1 MRLKVTTT
9 LPPVHGAGP
18 DFRVDSD
25 AVTATR
31 AWSLAPMIA
40 GRPRVRLG
48 VRTGRPGEFTYPQR
62 AERPLTAA
70 LPSAPAAVRLADKRG
85 CIRTLCFDLDVGE
98 HGAHQVEADR
108 RTLSAWLDS
117 FGARYVTDK
126 SPSGGHHIYVPL
138 ASPVPYRDAW
148 EVVRALR
155 SIAPSLDPSVF
166 NSVHGCIRPPGA
178 RWKHGG
184 YQLLLGDIDE
194 ASFILS
200 TRNAESLWLS
210 IWSNLEQE
218 RHEIGMDE
226 PAAPEPDA
234 AEEAVGVSTP
244 RPFFARLEVVAREGT
259 TDGYKSRSE
268 ARMAVLVGSARIGM
282 RFQDVVARVEDGRWA
297 GLASFY
303 AKYTGAVTRRR
314 LATEWNKALRFV
326 AANGLKHLPRTQRE
340 SHGRISYTSTAGSH
354 APTRGTPSHR
364 DFVLKWL
371 AAADR
376 QLTAHSTSSR
386 QARSARWVARALA
399 EAALK
404 SGGEYVSFG
413 VRSLAVA
420 AGMSHTSVAKHLE
433 WLRGLPTPSVVL
445 DQVGRLENADTYLLV
460 IPDEF
465 CSTVPPRGR
474 RRVFALRPA
483 FRALGHVAAEVFEAV
498 EDGRADSAVSASSVC
513 RMSLTAARE
522 ATDILLSY
530 GLLARAAGRLVA
542 RPGRLSTVAEYLG
555 AHIEL
560 HDQVEAYRLQRRAWH
575 AYLEWLLARPFGGQ
589 VESQGSHCREP
600 SATVRADALPQ
611 GLRRLDGCP
620 QGGRHR
626 AIESLHDGW
635 DKQVR
640 GPAH

>member
-1 MRLKVTTT
+1 MTTT
-9 LPPVHGAGP
+9 VPPGHGAGP
-18 DFRVDSD
+18 DFRVDAD
-25 AVTATR
+25 AVTAER

-40 GRPRVRLG
+40 GRARVRVG

-70 LPSAPAAVRLADKRG
+70 LPSAPAAVRLADKHG
-85 CIRTLCFDLDVGE
+85 CIHTLCLDLDVGR
-98 HGAHQVEADR
+98 HGAQQVEADR

-117 FGARYVTDK
+117 FGAKYVTDR

-138 ASPVPYRDAW
+138 AGPVPYRDAW

-210 IWSNLEQE
+210 MWSSLEQE
-218 RHEIGMDE
+218 RHELGTNE
-226 PAAPEPDA
+226 PAAPEPEATQA
-234 AEEAVGVSTP
+234 AAGVSTT
-244 RPFFARLEVVAREGT
+244 RPFFARLEAVAREGT
-259 TDGYKSRSE
+259 TEAYKSRSE
-268 ARMAVLVGSARIGM
+268 ARMAVLVGAARIGM

-303 AKYTGAVTRRR
+303 AKYTGTVARRR
-314 LATEWNKALRFV
+314 LASEWNKAHRFL
-326 AANGLKHLPRTQRE
+326 AANGLKQPPPTHRE
-340 SHGRISYTSTAGSH
+340 SHGRISYTSPAGSH
-354 APTRGTPSHR
+354 APTRETRSHR
-364 DFVLKWL
+364 EFILQWL

-376 QLTAHSTSSR
+376 QLTAHSASSR

-399 EAALK
+399 EAAVK
-404 SGGEYVSFG
+404 SGGENVAFG

-420 AGMSHTSVAKHLE
+420 AGMSHTSVATHLK
-433 WLRGLPTPSVVL
+433 WLRSLPDPPVVL
-445 DQVGRLENADTYLLV
+445 DRVGRLEHADTYLLV

-465 CSTVPPRGR
+465 CPTVPPRGR

-483 FRALGHVAAEVFEAV
+483 FRALGHVAAEIFEAV
-498 EDGRADSAVSASSVC
+498 EDGRADSAVSASLVC

-530 GLLARAAGRLVA
+530 GLLTRAAGRLVA
-542 RPGRLSTVAEYLG
+542 RPGRLPTLAEYLG

-560 HDQVEAYRLQRRAWH
+560 RDQVEAYRLQRRAWH
-575 AYLEWLLARPFGGQ
+575 AYLEWLLAHPLGGQ
-589 VESQGSHCREP
+589 LESHGSHCPEP
-600 SATVRADALPQ
+600 SASVLANALTQ
-611 GLRRLDGCP
+611 GRRHSGGCP
-620 QGGRHR
+620 QAADTAPSHR
-626 AIESLHDGW
+626 PTMGQTNRCAALPT
-635 DKQVR
+635 R
-640 GPAH
+640 